1 MKKHGF
7 RSFRRQLNAAF
18 LAVSLIPLLLCS
30 VLLVQI
36 FRLRIS
42 ADTQQAA
49 QQQLS
54 AASAALENVHTHLEQ
69 TAEALREDPAHPL
82 ISIFPTW
89 IVSYSTP
96 FSSKTCSISWIAIV
110 VLPSVLG
117 LPFKIN
123 TFNFSAISPSPFHF
137 ISLCFSAYTFYYIFY
152 YISYSISILFSGCI
166 FLFLLI

>member
-69 TAEALREDPAHPL
+69 TAEALREDPLVVQALFREEAEIGRAH
-82 ISIFPTW
+82 
-89 IVSYSTP
+89 V
-96 FSSKTCSISWIAIV
+96 
-110 VLPSVLG
+110 
-117 LPFKIN
+117 
-123 TFNFSAISPSPFHF
+123 
-137 ISLCFSAYTFYYIFY
+137 
-152 YISYSISILFSGCI
+152 
-166 FLFLLI
+166 

>member
-7 RSFRRQLNAAF
+7 RSFRRQLNTAF

-54 AASAALENVHTHLEQ
+54 AASAALENVHIHLEQ
-69 TAEALREDPAHPL
+69 TAEALREDPLVVQALFREEAEDSKVYASHCHHSAAPN
-82 ISIFPTW
+82 
-89 IVSYSTP
+89 
-96 FSSKTCSISWIAIV
+96 SSSDR
-110 VLPSVLG
+110 
-117 LPFKIN
+117 
-123 TFNFSAISPSPFHF
+123 
-137 ISLCFSAYTFYYIFY
+137 
-152 YISYSISILFSGCI
+152 
-166 FLFLLI
+166 FLFRNDRSYPREFRAYCTNCVHLP